1 MTNKQ
6 QAMIEMS
13 TQDIIAQIIEEENL
27 SLDEAM
33 KKFYT
38 SVAFE
43 KLSNVE
49 TGLYLEGSDYLLE
62 YFKQKN
68 FL

>member
-6 QAMIEMS
+6 QAMIEMN
-13 TQDIIAQIIEEENL
+13 TQEIIAKMIEEENL

-43 KLSNVE
+43 KLSNVD
-49 TGLYLEGSDYLLE
+49 TGLYLEGSDYLME

>member
-1 MTNKQ
+1 MTSKQ

-13 TQDIIAQIIEEENL
+13 TQEIIAKMIEEDNL

-38 SVAFE
+38 SAAFE
-43 KLSNVE
+43 KLSNTE
-49 TGLYLEGSDYLLE
+49 TGLYLEGSDYLIE

>member
-13 TQDIIAQIIEEENL
+13 TQEIIAKMIEEEKL

-49 TGLYLEGSDYLLE
+49 TGLYLEGSDYLIE

>member
-6 QAMIEMS
+6 QAMIEMC
-13 TQDIIAQIIEEENL
+13 TQDIIAALMEEDGL

-33 KKFYT
+33 NKFYT

-43 KLSNVE
+43 KLNNPD
-49 TGLYLEGSDYLLE
+49 TGLYLEGTDYR
-62 YFKQKN
+62 
-68 FL
+68 